1 MKSLEIKKYP
11 AEVLRK
17 ICQPVEEVTPADQQL
32 LQDMLFT
39 MHKSDGVGL
48 AAPQVGISKQII
60 VAGTGDQLVKLINPV
75 ILDVKGEAAMA
86 EGCLSVPNYSVQ
98 IIRPVEIV
106 IAGLDEKGKKVELKV
121 KDLLARIILHEIDH
135 LQGKLITDYMSKW
148 KRMML
153 FRK

>member
-1 MKSLEIKKYP
+1 MSDKVHNREIVFFH
-11 AEVLRK
+11 E
-17 ICQPVEEVTPADQQL
+17 CCWPVFDL
-32 LQDMLFT
+32 
-39 MHKSDGVGL
+39 
-48 AAPQVGISKQII
+48 
-60 VAGTGDQLVKLINPV
+60 LVKLINPV

-135 LQGKLITDYMSKW
+135 LQGKLITDFMSKW